1 MVLDTIVTMDE
12 SAVSFRTPE
21 VKQQSMLWVEK
32 GQTGATKAQVHAS
45 RMNQML
51 QVFFNAKG
59 IIYTS

>member
-1 MVLDTIVTMDE
+1 MDE